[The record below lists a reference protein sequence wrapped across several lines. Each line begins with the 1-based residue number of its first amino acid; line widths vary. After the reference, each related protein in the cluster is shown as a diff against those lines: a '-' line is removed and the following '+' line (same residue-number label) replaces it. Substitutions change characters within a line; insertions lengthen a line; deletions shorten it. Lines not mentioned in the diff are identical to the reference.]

1 MKEKNFKFELGDTLQ
16 DKISK
21 FKGIVVGRTDFIT
34 GCNRYLLQPKCKNS
48 NEYLEAIEIDETT
61 LIKIKTI
68 KQKIKKINNGG
79 RIKIVNR
86 NKIMRF

>member
-1 MKEKNFKFELGDTLQ
+1 MLFR
-16 DKISK
+16 S
-21 FKGIVVGRTDFIT
+21 
-34 GCNRYLLQPKCKNS
+34 PKCKNS